1 MLDRGAPVFPYTGAP
16 CLLPTLHAA
25 STLRMNIGL
34 GQAMALGSAATWAFG
49 VILARQLGSTLPPAA
64 LNLFKNGL
72 VLAVLTP
79 LAIFSTRGQLPSLT
93 GSQLLLSLI
102 SGVMGI
108 AVADTLYF
116 RALNELGAGRMGVV
130 GNLYSPLVL
139 VLGFLFLDERLGAW
153 QWLGFALVAMGV
165 LLVARPPRQWQTHPT
180 HTLRGVVIGLVS
192 IALMAVSIVMLKHV
206 LEAQPLL
213 WITLL
218 RLAGAVTGLL
228 LLAAWPRMRRH
239 FRFVASAVPWPRLVV
254 AALCGQGL
262 SMVLWLGGYK
272 YAPAAVAAILNE
284 SASVFLVI
292 LGALWLREPLGKRAV
307 AGVALTFTGIACMLA
322 ARPL

>member
-1 MLDRGAPVFPYTGAP
+1 MDL
-16 CLLPTLHAA
+16 
-25 STLRMNIGL
+25 
-34 GQAMALGSAATWAFG
+34 
-49 VILARQLGSTLPPAA
+49 ILARQLGRSLPPAA

-72 VLAVLTP
+72 VLLVLAP
-79 LAIFSTRGQLPSLT
+79 VALISTGGVLPALT
-93 GSQLLLSLI
+93 GTQVLLALA
-102 SGVMGI
+102 SGLMGI

-139 VLGFLFLDERLGAW
+139 LMGYLFLGERLGPW
-153 QWLGFALVAMGV
+153 QWLGFALVAGGV
-165 LLVARPPRQWQTHPT
+165 ALVARPPKQWQTTPA
-180 HTLRGVVIGLVS
+180 HTARGVLIGLTS

-213 WITLL
+213 WITLV
-218 RLAGAVTGLL
+218 RLAGAVAGLL
-228 LLAAWPRMRRH
+228 ALAAWRKTRRH
-239 FRFVASAVPWPRLVV
+239 FRFDPKQVPWPRLLL

-292 LGALWLREPLGKRAV
+292 LGAVWLREPLGRRAV

-322 ARPL
+322 ARPI

>member
-1 MLDRGAPVFPYTGAP
+1 
-16 CLLPTLHAA
+16 
-25 STLRMNIGL
+25 MNIGL
-34 GQAMALGSAATWAFG
+34 GEAMALGSAATWAFG
-49 VILARQLGSTLPPAA
+49 VILARQLGGTLPPAA

-72 VLAVLTP
+72 VLAVLAP
-79 LAIFSTRGQLPSLT
+79 LALASTHGQLPMLT
-93 GSQLLLSLI
+93 GTQVVLSLI

-108 AVADTLYF
+108 AIADTLYF

-139 VLGFLFLDERLGAW
+139 VLGFAFLGERLGPW
-153 QWLGFALVAMGV
+153 QWLGFALVAGGV
-165 LLVARPPRQWQTHPT
+165 VLVARPPRQWQAHPT
-180 HTLRGVVIGLVS
+180 HTARGVMIGLVS

-228 LLAAWPRMRRH
+228 LLRVWPRMRRH
-239 FRFVASAVPWPRLVV
+239 FHFVAAAVPWPRLVV

-292 LGALWLREPLGKRAV
+292 LGALWLREPLGRRAV
-307 AGVALTFTGIACMLA
+307 GGVALTFTGIACMLA

>member
-1 MLDRGAPVFPYTGAP
+1 
-16 CLLPTLHAA
+16 
-25 STLRMNIGL
+25 MNIGL
-34 GQAMALGSAATWAFG
+34 GHALALASAATWACG
-49 VILARQLGSTLPPAA
+49 VILARQLGATLPPAA

-72 VLAVLTP
+72 VLAVLAP
-79 LAIFSTRGQLPSLT
+79 LALISTHGQLPTLT
-93 GSQLLLSLI
+93 GTQLALSLA
-102 SGVMGI
+102 SGVLGI

-139 VLGFLFLDERLGAW
+139 VLGLVFLDERLGPW
-153 QWLGFALVAMGV
+153 QWLGFALVAGGV
-165 LLVARPPRQWQTHPT
+165 ALVARPARRASPASHS
-180 HTLRGVVIGLVS
+180 LRGVGIGLTS
-192 IALMAVSIVMLKHV
+192 IALMAISIVMLKHV

-213 WITLL
+213 WISLL
-218 RLAGAVTGLL
+218 RLAGAVAGLAL
-228 LLAAWPRMRRH
+228 LRTWPRMRRH
-239 FRFVASAVPWPRLVV
+239 FQFVAAQVPWPRLVV

-292 LGALWLREPLGKRAV
+292 LGALWLREPLGRRAL
-307 AGVALTFTGIACMLA
+307 AGVVLTFTGIVCMLA
-322 ARPL
+322 ASPS

>member
-1 MLDRGAPVFPYTGAP
+1 
-16 CLLPTLHAA
+16 
-25 STLRMNIGL
+25 MNIGL
-34 GQAMALGSAATWAFG
+34 GEAMALGSAATWAFG
-49 VILARQLGSTLPPAA
+49 VILARQLGSTLPPAT

-72 VLAVLTP
+72 VLMVLTP
-79 LAIFSTRGQLPSLT
+79 LALISTHGQLPSLT
-93 GSQLLLSLI
+93 SPQWVLSLI

-108 AVADTLYF
+108 AIADTLYF

-139 VLGFLFLDERLGAW
+139 VLGFVFLGERLGAW
-153 QWLGFALVAMGV
+153 QWLGFALVAGGV
-165 LLVARPPRQWQTHPT
+165 VLVARPPKQWQTHST

-192 IALMAVSIVMLKHV
+192 IALMAISIVMLKHV

-218 RLAGAVTGLL
+218 RLAGAVSGLL

-239 FRFVASAVPWPRLVV
+239 FRFVAAAVPWPRLVV

-292 LGALWLREPLGKRAV
+292 LGGLWLREPLGRRAV

>member
-1 MLDRGAPVFPYTGAP
+1 
-16 CLLPTLHAA
+16 
-25 STLRMNIGL
+25 MNIGL
-34 GQAMALGSAATWAFG
+34 GHALALASAATWAFG
-49 VILARQLGSTLPPAA
+49 VILARQLGATLPPAA

-72 VLAVLTP
+72 VLAVLAP
-79 LAIFSTRGQLPSLT
+79 LALISTHGQLPALT
-93 GSQLLLSLI
+93 GAQLALSLA
-102 SGVMGI
+102 SGVLGI

-139 VLGFLFLDERLGAW
+139 VLGLVFLDERLGPW
-153 QWLGFALVAMGV
+153 QWLGFVLVAGGV
-165 LLVARPPRQWQTHPT
+165 ALVARPARRASSPPHS
-180 HTLRGVVIGLVS
+180 LRGVGIGLAS
-192 IALMAVSIVMLKHV
+192 IALMALSIVMLKHV

-213 WITLL
+213 WISLL
-218 RLAGAVTGLL
+218 RLAGAVAGLAL
-228 LLAAWPRMRRH
+228 LRTWPRMRRH
-239 FRFVASAVPWPRLVV
+239 FQFVAAQVPWPRLVV

-292 LGALWLREPLGKRAV
+292 LGALWLREPLGRRAL
-307 AGVALTFTGIACMLA
+307 AGVALTFTGIVCMLA
-322 ARPL
+322 ASPS